1 MFRCTAGALWPK
13 ILIMP
18 SCQWCSF
25 TLFSFSLKKVN
36 IGMCCCWRNPG
47 GLVLVCKLE
56 VLQFWGE
63 LVCFRR
69 RSWYGWVAEEQER
82 DPKKG
87 DIFKHRYFYVCWLL
101 PGGNV
106 IYQISKVPICRDLRD
121 VEKSGGLILIHIRF
135 LRLQE
140 LSGSKRID
148 SKAS

>member
-1 MFRCTAGALWPK
+1 MDWLPK
-13 ILIMP
+13 NRRGVQRKGIFSSTDILG
-18 SCQWCSF
+18 
-25 TLFSFSLKKVN
+25 LF
-36 IGMCCCWRNPG
+36 
-47 GLVLVCKLE
+47 
-56 VLQFWGE
+56 
-63 LVCFRR
+63 
-69 RSWYGWVAEEQER
+69 
-82 DPKKG
+82 
-87 DIFKHRYFYVCWLL
+87 L